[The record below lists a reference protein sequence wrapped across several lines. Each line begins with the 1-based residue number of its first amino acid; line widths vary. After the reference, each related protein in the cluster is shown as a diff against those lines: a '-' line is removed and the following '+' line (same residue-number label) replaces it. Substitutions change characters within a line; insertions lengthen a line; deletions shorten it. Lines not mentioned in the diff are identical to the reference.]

1 MIRHSVR
8 KHFQDMP
15 DDQLVTNYFDKLIQI
30 PIQVPKLG
38 VQDIKA
44 YLCMLYIDLSNIEQ
58 HEKDK
63 LRERICRQLSETWK
77 GARVDRQFLEGLSQ
91 ELNIEI
97 PVKLSTQIDLA
108 DRLAPLMSSETAIDA
123 NPRLIK
129 RFLNAI
135 SIRLAIG
142 NAQDIAIDEAV
153 LTKILLLER
162 CGSDDAY
169 KKNCDILCK

>member
-1 MIRHSVR
+1 
-8 KHFQDMP
+8 
-15 DDQLVTNYFDKLIQI
+15 
-30 PIQVPKLG
+30 
-38 VQDIKA
+38 
-44 YLCMLYIDLSNIEQ
+44 MLYIDLSNIEQ
-58 HEKDK
+58 QEKEK
-63 LRERICRQLSETWK
+63 LRERICKQLSETWK
-77 GARVDRQFLEGLSQ
+77 GARIDRQFLEGLSQ

-97 PVKLSTQIDLA
+97 PLKLSTQIDLA

-153 LTKILLLER
+153 LAKILLLER
-162 CGSDDAY
+162 CGSDEAY
-169 KKNCDILCK
+169 RKIATSCASNDEGLPSVLMLSLIHI